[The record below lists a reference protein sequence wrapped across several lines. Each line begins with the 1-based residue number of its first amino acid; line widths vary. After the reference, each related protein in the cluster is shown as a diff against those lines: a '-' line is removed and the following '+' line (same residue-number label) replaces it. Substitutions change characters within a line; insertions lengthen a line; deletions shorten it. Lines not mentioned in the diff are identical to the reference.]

1 MSKDLDTS
9 MLAAALMGYRS
20 QLDHVNG
27 KIEEIRSRLGGR
39 KVAAFI
45 DGMPKRKHR
54 ISAAGRA
61 RIAEAQRKR
70 WAKARKAK

>member
-1 MSKDLDTS
+1 MSKAIDTGV
-9 MLAAALMGYRS
+9 LAAALIGYRS
-20 QLDHVNG
+20 QLDQINE

-39 KVAAFI
+39 RVAI
-45 DGMPKRKHR
+45 SGGTRKRKHR

-70 WAKARKAK
+70 WAKARKGR

>member
-1 MSKDLDTS
+1 MSKDIDTS

-27 KIEEIRSRLGGR
+27 KIDEIRSRLGGR
-39 KVAAFI
+39 KVVAFS
-45 DGMPKRKHR
+45 DGMPRKHR

-61 RIAEAQRKR
+61 RIAAAQRKR